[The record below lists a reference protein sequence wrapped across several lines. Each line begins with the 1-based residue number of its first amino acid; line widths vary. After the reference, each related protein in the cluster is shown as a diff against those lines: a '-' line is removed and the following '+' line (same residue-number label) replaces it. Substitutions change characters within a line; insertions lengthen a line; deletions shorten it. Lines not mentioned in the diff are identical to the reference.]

1 MKHMRVLAV
10 PPKVTVISI
19 SLEKMERKVLEKKKI
34 FFIEILLKVT
44 LQRKILYFRDV
55 SDMR

>member
-1 MKHMRVLAV
+1 MRVLTV